1 MIVSVDTYKVVDN
14 IQLPFMTKILSK
26 IETEGKPLN
35 PIKGIYEKPT
45 GITAANGIIYQV
57 TASH

>member
-1 MIVSVDTYKVVDN
+1 MIVSVDTYKVFDN

-26 IETEGKPLN
+26 TETEGKPLN

-45 GITAANGIIYQV
+45 GTYGYL
-57 TASH
+57 